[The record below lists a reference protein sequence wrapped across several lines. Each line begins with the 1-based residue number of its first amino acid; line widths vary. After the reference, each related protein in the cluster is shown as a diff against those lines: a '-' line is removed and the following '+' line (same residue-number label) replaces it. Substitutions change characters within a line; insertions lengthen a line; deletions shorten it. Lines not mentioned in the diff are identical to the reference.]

1 MKKLHTIFI
10 INLLHAKFVMQV
22 KKRKTKVKTKAKK
35 KNTKGTPFDDLE
47 DLLTSGSKVEPR
59 ASATKLEH
67 LVKKIVNHFHVSTL
81 DLFPKCIEEVVDT
94 SQQKA
99 WGELKK
105 PHLQQWE
112 SLKNN
117 LVFLMLTIMIPC

>member
-1 MKKLHTIFI
+1 MNKLCTIFI

-81 DLFPKCIEEVVDT
+81 DLFPKCIEEVVDFHKST
-94 SQQKA
+94 K
-99 WGELKK
+99 GLGRIEKTPFTTMGIIKK
-105 PHLQQWE
+105 
-112 SLKNN
+112 
-117 LVFLMLTIMIPC
+117 